1 MNANATKTLIA
12 IVAGLAVIGD
22 AFLLF
27 VKPHLNADSS
37 ASASASEAIGGSST
51 GTGTGGSASPSANSS
66 ADPSAGS
73 SASDSADSGADDTAG
88 AGLADGTYTS
98 VATPNEYGEVQLQVT
113 VAGGRITDIAAI
125 AYPNHTS
132 RSQAVSAQAIP
143 QLIDR
148 AISAQS
154 SDIQFISGAT
164 ETSTAFANSLQDAIN
179 QSLNAGR

>member
-12 IVAGLAVIGD
+12 VVAGLAVIGD

-27 VKPHLNADSS
+27 VKPQLTGSRTAVGTGAAASGAISGSSSRAQSPATPSQPVSPSTSGS
-37 ASASASEAIGGSST
+37 ASADADAST
-51 GTGTGGSASPSANSS
+51 TT
-66 ADPSAGS
+66 
-73 SASDSADSGADDTAG
+73 
-88 AGLADGTYTS
+88 LKDGTYTS

-113 VAGGRITDIAAI
+113 VSGGSITDIAAV

-132 RSQAVSAQAIP
+132 RSQGISAQAIP

-154 SDIQFISGAT
+154 SDIQFVSGAT
-164 ETSTAFANSLQDAIN
+164 ETSTAFVNSLQDAIN
-179 QSLNAGR
+179 QSLNAGQ

>member
-12 IVAGLAVIGD
+12 VVAGLAVIGD
-22 AFLLF
+22 AFLLL
-27 VKPHLNADSS
+27 VKPHLNAGGS
-37 ASASASEAIGGSST
+37 ASASASGTIGRSSAGS
-51 GTGTGGSASPSANSS
+51 GTGGSASPSV
-66 ADPSAGS
+66 GS
-73 SASDSADSGADDTAG
+73 SASGSSGTDTTD

-113 VAGGRITDIAAI
+113 VSGGRITDIAAI

-132 RSQAVSAQAIP
+132 RSQGISAQAIP

-154 SDIQFISGAT
+154 SDIQFVSGAT

-179 QSLNAGR
+179 QSLNAGK

>member
-12 IVAGLAVIGD
+12 VVAGLAVIGD

-27 VKPHLNADSS
+27 VKPHLGNGTAGSRS
-37 ASASASEAIGGSST
+37 VASGAIGGSSP
-51 GTGTGGSASPSANSS
+51 SPSSGTASS
-66 ADPSAGS
+66 EA
-73 SASDSADSGADDTAG
+73 ADSGSA
-88 AGLADGTYTS
+88 LRDGTYTS

-113 VAGGRITDIAAI
+113 VSGGAITDIAAI
-125 AYPNHTS
+125 AYPNHTN

-154 SDIQFISGAT
+154 ARIQYVSGAT

-179 QSLNAGR
+179 QSLNAGK

>member
-1 MNANATKTLIA
+1 MNATTTKTLIA
-12 IVAGLAVIGD
+12 VIAGLAVIGD

-27 VKPHLNADSS
+27 VKPQLSGANG
-37 ASASASEAIGGSST
+37 ASAGTQSGASGAIGGSSS
-51 GTGTGGSASPSANSS
+51 GTAASGPTSSSGASADSSGASTDSSAS
-66 ADPSAGS
+66 SAGS
-73 SASDSADSGADDTAG
+73 TTMQ
-88 AGLADGTYTS
+88 DGTYTS

-113 VAGGRITDIAAI
+113 VAGGKITDIAAI

-132 RSQAVSAQAIP
+132 RSQGISAQAIP

-154 SDIQFISGAT
+154 SGIQYVSGAT

-179 QSLNAGR
+179 QSLNAAK